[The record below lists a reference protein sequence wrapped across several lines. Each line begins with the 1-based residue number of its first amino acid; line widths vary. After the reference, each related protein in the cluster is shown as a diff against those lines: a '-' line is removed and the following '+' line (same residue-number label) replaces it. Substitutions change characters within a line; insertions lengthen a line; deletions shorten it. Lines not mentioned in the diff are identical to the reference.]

1 MVTNDATEC
10 ILTERKTALIEDSNK
25 MYFVAFYKHLKS
37 FQKMIY
43 EEDKFWWFAK
53 LIISINRLRRSWN
66 NFFLVRSED
75 GIFYFIPDG
84 GT

>member
-25 MYFVAFYKHLKS
+25 MYFVAFYKHPKS

-43 EEDKFWWFAK
+43 EEDKF
-53 LIISINRLRRSWN
+53 
-66 NFFLVRSED
+66 
-75 GIFYFIPDG
+75 
-84 GT
+84 